1 MKFSLEKPKALV
13 VFLDI
18 IFVMLLSMSGSISG
32 VLSTI
37 VYFSAFLVPII
48 IGFNKTKEKNN
59 TLDFLSEYRIEK
71 SLPMVAP
78 TLALVMLLAF
88 LTSVIITALT
98 GRTNSV
104 DLGESVGLA
113 ILSHALLPAVLEEG
127 VFRYIPMRAMK
138 DERPAEVILYTA
150 LLFAL
155 VHHSFFSLPYAFLA
169 GAAFMLIDL
178 MVGSVWPSV
187 LIHFLNNLLSVLF
200 YFYSDK
206 DGFVPAV
213 IVTLAALLIVSA
225 VFMIR
230 GRSYYGE
237 KFRQLLSYK
246 GIKFQLPAEAWILI
260 IPMLIIA
267 FLELIS

>member
-1 MKFSLEKPKALV
+1 MKFNLEKSKTFV

-18 IFVMLLSMSGSISG
+18 IFVMLLSISGSITG

-37 VYFSAFLVPII
+37 VYFLAFLAPIV
-48 IGFNKTKEKNN
+48 IGFYKTKENNN
-59 TLDFLSEYRIEK
+59 TFDFVSEYRIGRA
-71 SLPMVAP
+71 LPLITP
-78 TLALVMLLAF
+78 TLALVMTLAF
-88 LTSVIITALT
+88 VTSVIITALT

-113 ILSHALLPAVLEEG
+113 ILSHALLPAILEEG

-138 DERPAEVILYTA
+138 GEKPLEVILYTG

-155 VHHSFFSLPYAFLA
+155 VHHSFFSLPYAFFA
-169 GAAFMLIDL
+169 GVAFMLIDL
-178 MVGSVWPSV
+178 MVDSVWPSV

-200 YFYSDK
+200 YFYSDEG
-206 DGFVPAV
+206 GFVPAV
-213 IVTLAALLIVSA
+213 IVALAALLIVSA
-225 VFMIR
+225 VFIIR
-230 GRSYYGE
+230 DRSYYGE

-246 GIKFQLPAEAWILI
+246 GIKLQLTTEAWILI